1 MKNKLILDKLFDKPF
16 DKSKHPICKVGNVI
30 TTLLRRYNDV
40 ITTLLRHYYD
50 VITTLLHIKQLITN
64 SIKIEFKRN

>member
-30 TTLLRRYNDV
+30 TTL
-40 ITTLLRHYYD
+40 
-50 VITTLLHIKQLITN
+50 
-64 SIKIEFKRN
+64 